1 MKKVA
6 EIDKDGGK
14 LEVFE
19 DLQKNIF
26 MAQPHGV
33 INPTLLEEDL
43 NWATHFSHKMKEPWF
58 YVTNTEDVQLVNP
71 FNLLYLKEIKK
82 LKKLQEIVIY
92 APGFF
97 NRLLLR
103 MAFFI
108 VRPDRIY
115 KERADFEKFLGAAH
129 SARA

>member
-6 EIDKDGGK
+6 EISKSGGT

-19 DLQKNIF
+19 DLNKNIF

-33 INPTLLEEDL
+33 INPDLLEEDVVR
-43 NWATHFSHKMKEPWF
+43 ATNFSERMDGPWF
-58 YVTNTEDVQLVNP
+58 YVTNTEDVRLVNP

-82 LKKLQEIVIY
+82 LQRLQEIVIY

-103 MAFFI
+103 LSSVI
-108 VRPDRIY
+108 IQPDRIY
-115 KERADFEKFLGAAH
+115 KRRQDFERFLGVVQ